1 MNVFLHFQVKV
12 QKVSCA
18 YQKKLKCWKIILE
31 NYENIENNKK
41 LGLYIGTQWFLKLGF
56 RIQMNKYFAV
66 KDEADET
73 EEKNWEALLSSA
85 LALPRYVGIFVT
97 QKTWEKNFY
106 QSPGRQ
112 FLGII
117 FLYLVS
123 PHTPSPEVSKHI
135 PPPLVH

>member
-1 MNVFLHFQVKV
+1 MWVRKLRKYREQSRIVNIKNRYPVISEIGILNSDINLAVNDEV
-12 QKVSCA
+12 DESEE
-18 YQKKLKCWKIILE
+18 KKLE
-31 NYENIENNKK
+31 
-41 LGLYIGTQWFLKLGF
+41 
-56 RIQMNKYFAV
+56 V
-66 KDEADET
+66 
-73 EEKNWEALLSSA
+73 LLS
-85 LALPRYVGIFVT
+85 LPRYVGIFVT